1 MPPIF
6 VKVLEKLGG
15 GGGGEGGIPSTL
27 KKGEGDMSPYPPLGD
42 IYAGVYVKSP

>member
-15 GGGGEGGIPSTL
+15 GGRGEIPSTL